1 MCLKDLDEQYTPDI
15 AFLFCTALFF
25 ILMYLLQTHIFL
37 PCVVFKTKMSFA
49 VFNCHIILIENLC
62 RVLCKSMLP
71 TMFNK
76 LCVKLKHI
84 HLTSYLGVEKVNAAL

>member
-1 MCLKDLDEQYTPDI
+1 MCSKDLDEQYTPDI

-62 RVLCKSMLP
+62 RVLCKVEAHSSDIIFGSREGKCSLM
-71 TMFNK
+71 MN
-76 LCVKLKHI
+76 I
-84 HLTSYLGVEKVNAAL
+84 HHE